1 MSANHGARWTSC
13 HSSRSSDSSGPPRQ
27 ARIYA
32 ARPISSP
39 PAGCSSSDL
48 YMCAGA
54 CAHRRA
60 SSAPEQKMSPP
71 YAISAGVVPPAHH
84 SPEKGQ
90 VLFRVVVAT
99 PAHRAGP
106 ATQTTNQVG
115 DTNSSPHTKAH
126 LVCVSWTAVDRC
138 WGRTSHTS
146 APSWCGCS
154 SGCPHGNASSL
165 LKWGWTEDSVRTG
178 PLRRKEADTPRGA
191 AVVAAGR
198 VKAQGPWTP
207 RPTEGLGPMLLRGST
222 FLHGGRSVRDAI
234 SQVLESHLR
243 TLVAHRYHPCFTLR
257 HFFFGN
263 RKTIGNRTTSACF
276 SEVSDQVETLTNGV
290 SFAETM
296 KTSS

>member
-1 MSANHGARWTSC
+1 MLKMAGQRRWGVQCTRACLPARRGRREHKRRRLFLALNKRLSIWHSDMSANHGARWTSC

-39 PAGCSSSDL
+39 PAGCSSSHL
-48 YMCAGA
+48 YMVAGA

-71 YAISAGVVPPAHH
+71 YAISAGVVTPAHH
-84 SPEKGQ
+84 SPEKGK
-90 VLFRVVVAT
+90 VLCRVVVAT

-115 DTNSSPHTKAH
+115 DTNSSPHAKAH
-126 LVCVSWTAVDRC
+126 LVSVSWTAVDRC

-146 APSWCGCS
+146 APSCCGCS

-165 LKWGWTEDSVRTG
+165 LKWGWTEYSVRTG

-198 VKAQGPWTP
+198 VKAQGPRTP
-207 RPTEGLGPMLLRGST
+207 RPTEGLGPMLLCEDR
-222 FLHGGRSVRDAI
+222 RSSMAVDLFETQYPR
-234 SQVLESHLR
+234 
-243 TLVAHRYHPCFTLR
+243 FW
-257 HFFFGN
+257 
-263 RKTIGNRTTSACF
+263 NRT
-276 SEVSDQVETLTNGV
+276 
-290 SFAETM
+290 
-296 KTSS
+296 